1 LVHYILAEVCGNRFL
16 EALERSLMA
25 LTRRVVQAV
34 GPEPWW
40 MHPAGMHRPIIDAV
54 LARNSDAAAE
64 AMRKHAMEFGENLS
78 QMEKAFREKKVSSG
92 L

>member
-1 LVHYILAEVCGNRFL
+1 LVHYILAEACGNHFL

-34 GPEPWW
+34 EPDRWW

-54 LARNSDAAAE
+54 LARNPDAAAE
-64 AMRKHAMEFGENLS
+64 AMRKHAIEFGENLS
-78 QMEKAFREKKVSSG
+78 KMEKAFREKKVSSG

>member
-1 LVHYILAEVCGNRFL
+1 LVHYILAEACGNHFL

-25 LTRRVVQAV
+25 LTRRVIQAV
-34 GPEPWW
+34 GPEHWS

-54 LARNSDAAAE
+54 LARNPDAAAE
-64 AMRKHAMEFGENLS
+64 AMRKHAIEFGENLS
-78 QMEKAFREKKVSSG
+78 RMEKAFREKKVSSG